1 MAELHRLNRRA
12 FLTDM
17 GKRTVAIAVLGP
29 ATLAACSSSGE
40 VTPELGATST
50 TAAPRTTQ
58 PGTTGA
64 PVADGPTTSAGAV
77 ASDFWWER
85 VELGSVSAYLIARGS
100 EVAIVDSGNGN
111 NLPKFEEALSIVGA
125 GWGDV
130 NHLILTHKHPDH
142 VGGLPDITGAAA
154 NASVYIGEADLD
166 GVPEGA
172 AQPLNDGDEIFGLQ
186 IIGTPGHTPGHI
198 SVFDES
204 AGFLVAGDALNEAG
218 GMVLGPNA
226 SFTADMGTANASVQ
240 RLAERQFET
249 VVFGHGSPIEGGA
262 SDQVVALAQTLS

>member
-1 MAELHRLNRRA
+1 MAELHRLNRRT

-29 ATLAACSSSGE
+29 ATMAACSSDGD
-40 VTPELGATST
+40 VTPST
-50 TAAPRTTQ
+50 TSGDGAAVTLEPSG
-58 PGTTGA
+58 PGTTGS
-64 PVADGPTTSAGAV
+64 PVTDGSPPTGDVVAAG
-77 ASDFWWER
+77 FRWER
-85 VELGSVSAYLIARGS
+85 VELGFVSAYLIARGN

-130 NHLILTHKHPDH
+130 NHLILTHKHGDH
-142 VGGLPDITGAAA
+142 VGGLPDITGAASNA
-154 NASVYIGEADLD
+154 NVYIGEADLD

-172 AQPLNDGDEIFGLQ
+172 AQPINDGDEIFGLQ

-204 AGFLVAGDALNEAG
+204 AGFLVAGDALNEEG
-218 GMVLGPNA
+218 GMVLGPDA
-226 SFTADMGTANASVQ
+226 SFTADMDTANASVQ

-249 VVFGHGSPIEGGA
+249 VVFGHGDPIEGGA
-262 SDQVVALAQTLS
+262 SDQVVALAQTL